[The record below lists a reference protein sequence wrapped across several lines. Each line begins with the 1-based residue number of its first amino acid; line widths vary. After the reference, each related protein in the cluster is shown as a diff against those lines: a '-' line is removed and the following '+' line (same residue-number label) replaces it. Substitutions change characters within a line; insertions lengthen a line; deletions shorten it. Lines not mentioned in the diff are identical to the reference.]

1 MHKKKSRKRT
11 QIISLILLGM
21 VLLSVAFFT
30 FSANFNKVHNLLLEK
45 DIEQITFTSN
55 FVTKLIQTEIEGLL
69 MNLEASQ
76 KMFLEYSEYNTE
88 SAVNNLKEI
97 CEDFQFEKAGIA
109 DLEGNSI
116 DSTGKREKLQEEEL
130 LTSIRNDENY
140 VSNVIDLSDVM
151 ILAVP
156 ICRND
161 SVVGVIWGYYRIEKI
176 SEKID
181 LNKTSHR
188 YFQIIDDTGVYISD
202 SSNVNSFAQDVNV
215 WEEMKRYEIADGITI
230 EEIRENVENGEKG
243 EFYFSYKGKGR
254 YVTYEPL
261 GINNWYV
268 FSVLVEEYLTDYVMQ
283 IERIFSYL
291 LWGVLACIAP
301 IAGAI
306 GYSTYRTTAY
316 IKAQNDKLSSK
327 NSLLFMVLK
336 HTNDIPF
343 EVDLAK
349 RTLTIYRSKE
359 TEKTICKSLDY
370 YTPDNMLKNR
380 LISADEYE
388 NYRYI
393 YENIVNRKK
402 IESPVLKVRID
413 GIWDY
418 NKVHINIMDEDRVIG
433 FLEDYNEQV
442 YQSEKINEINKKNQI
457 DPLTSLYNR
466 EYFSRRV
473 NKLLKEHQIGEVG
486 ESALFI
492 LDLDYFKQANDT
504 MGHLIGDQILKES
517 ALAMKSIVRSSDL
530 AGRLG
535 GDEFVL
541 FIRNVRNLQAIHICA
556 EKINCA
562 LQRTYGEEGK
572 EVAISASIGI
582 AVVTIETTFEELY
595 QMADIALY
603 KVKEKGR
610 NGYHI
615 ITKEKESDKY
625 GI

>member
-21 VLLSVAFFT
+21 ILLSVAFFT

-97 CEDFQFEKAGIA
+97 CEDFQFEKVGIA

-130 LTSIRNDENY
+130 LTSIRNNENY

-230 EEIRENVENGEKG
+230 EEIRENVKNGEKG

-268 FSVLVEEYLTDYVMQ
+268 FSVLVEEYLTVYVMQ

-291 LWGVLACIAP
+291 LWGVLACIAL
-301 IAGAI
+301 IAGEI
-306 GYSTYRTTAY
+306 GYSTYKTTAY

-442 YQSEKINEINKKNQI
+442 YQSEKINEINKKNQT

-504 MGHLIGDQILKES
+504 LGHLIGDQILKES

-582 AVVTIETTFEELY
+582 AVVTTETTFEELY

>member
-21 VLLSVAFFT
+21 ILLSVAFFT

-97 CEDFQFEKAGIA
+97 CEDFQFEKARIA

-130 LTSIRNDENY
+130 LTSIRNNENY

-349 RTLTIYRSKE
+349 RTLTIYHSKE

-582 AVVTIETTFEELY
+582 AVVTTETTFEELY

>member
-21 VLLSVAFFT
+21 ILLSVAFFT

-130 LTSIRNDENY
+130 LTSIRNNENY

-176 SEKID
+176 SEKIH

-291 LWGVLACIAP
+291 LWGVLACIAL

-442 YQSEKINEINKKNQI
+442 YQSEKINEINKKNQT
-457 DPLTSLYNR
+457 DPLTSLYN
-466 EYFSRRV
+466 
-473 NKLLKEHQIGEVG
+473 
-486 ESALFI
+486 
-492 LDLDYFKQANDT
+492 
-504 MGHLIGDQILKES
+504 
-517 ALAMKSIVRSSDL
+517 
-530 AGRLG
+530 
-535 GDEFVL
+535 
-541 FIRNVRNLQAIHICA
+541 
-556 EKINCA
+556 
-562 LQRTYGEEGK
+562 
-572 EVAISASIGI
+572 
-582 AVVTIETTFEELY
+582 
-595 QMADIALY
+595 Y
-603 KVKEKGR
+603 K
-610 NGYHI
+610 
-615 ITKEKESDKY
+615 
-625 GI
+625 

>member
-130 LTSIRNDENY
+130 LTSIRNNENY

-291 LWGVLACIAP
+291 LWGVLACIAL

-442 YQSEKINEINKKNQI
+442 YQSEKINEINKKNQT

-473 NKLLKEHQIGEVG
+473 NKLLKENQIGEVG

-504 MGHLIGDQILKES
+504 LGHLIGDQILKES

-582 AVVTIETTFEELY
+582 AVVTTETTFEELY